1 MPPVTSRAYHLAV
14 HHHACLHME
23 AHPAPAP
30 LITLENLAAET
41 GVVVLTLNRPKQYNA
56 LSAALLDEIHAALD
70 SIAADESVRVLVIA
84 AAGAAFCGG
93 HDLKEMRAAND
104 EVFVRKLFQ
113 RCADMMLKIAR
124 LPFPV
129 VAEVQGMATA
139 AGCQLVAQCDLA
151 VTAESAKF
159 AVSGVNLGLFC
170 ATPAVPLS
178 RAISRKR
185 AAEMLMTGEFIDAA
199 TALDWGLVNR
209 VTPAESLR
217 AETLKLCR
225 TLTAKPRST
234 LATGKALLYRQLEMG
249 LAGAYQ
255 DASATISCNFMHA
268 DAQEG
273 VAAFLEKRKP
283 DWPDTSTH

>member
-1 MPPVTSRAYHLAV
+1 MDTPVNADSSLISIEQLAD
-14 HHHACLHME
+14 
-23 AHPAPAP
+23 
-30 LITLENLAAET
+30 ET
-41 GVVVLTLNRPKQYNA
+41 GVTVLTLNRPKQYNA
-56 LSAALLDEIHAALD
+56 LSAATLDQLHHALD
-70 SIAADESVRVLVIA
+70 AMAGDTSLRVLVIA
-84 AAGAAFCGG
+84 AAGNAFCAG
-93 HDLKEMRAAND
+93 HDLKEMRAADD
-104 EVFVRKLFQ
+104 EAFVRKLFA
-113 RCADMMLKIAR
+113 RCSEMMLKIAR
-124 LPFPV
+124 LPVPV
-129 VAEVQGMATA
+129 IAEVQGMATA

-151 VTAESAKF
+151 VASEAARF

-178 RAISRKR
+178 RVISRKR

-199 TALDWGLVNR
+199 TAHAWGLVNR
-209 VTPAESLR
+209 VVPSDQLR

-234 LATGKALLYRQLEMG
+234 LATGKALFYRQLETG

-283 DWPDTSTH
+283 EWKDTSGH